1 MRLLIVRHA
10 IAVNRKAFATTGK
23 KDALRPL
30 TGYGRAQM
38 RQASRGL
45 RRILP
50 SIDVV
55 GTSPLRR
62 TVQTAKILA
71 AAYDHP
77 QLVSVPALDHAPDP
91 VSFIDWLERHRRE
104 EVVAAVGHEM
114 HLVSLM
120 SELLSGRRSRF
131 VLLEKAGA
139 CLLHFEGAVRPGR
152 AQLVWSLLPAHLR
165 ALGK

>member
-1 MRLLIVRHA
+1 VRLLIVRHA
-10 IAVNRKAFATTGK
+10 IAENRKAFARTGK

-30 TGYGRAQM
+30 TGYGRVQM
-38 RQASRGL
+38 RRVSKGL

-62 TVQTAKILA
+62 TVQTAEILA

-77 QLVSVPALDHAPDP
+77 PLVSVPALDHAPDP
-91 VSFIDWLERHRRE
+91 LSFIRWLQSHRRE
-104 EVVAAVGHEM
+104 DVVAAVGHEM

-120 SELLSGRRSRF
+120 GTLLSGRRGRF
-131 VLLEKAGA
+131 VLLEKGGA
-139 CLLHFEGAVRPGR
+139 CLLLFDGAVRPGR
-152 AQLVWSLLPAHLR
+152 AKLVWSLSPGHLR

>member
-10 IAVNRKAFATTGK
+10 IAENRKAFARTGK

-30 TGYGRAQM
+30 TGYGRVQM
-38 RQASRGL
+38 RQASKGL

-50 SIDVV
+50 SIDIV
-55 GTSPLRR
+55 GTSPLKR
-62 TVQTAKILA
+62 TVQTAEILA

-77 QLVSVPALDHAPDP
+77 RLVNVAALDHSPDP
-91 VSFIDWLERHRRE
+91 LAFVRWLRAHRRE

-120 SELLSGRRSRF
+120 STLLTGRRGRF
-131 VLLEKAGA
+131 VLLEKGGA
-139 CLLHFEGAVRPGR
+139 CLLLFEGALRPGR
-152 AQLVWSLLPAHLR
+152 AKLVWSLSPAHLR

>member
-10 IAVNRKAFATTGK
+10 IAENRKVFARTGK

-30 TGYGRAQM
+30 TGYGRVQM
-38 RQASRGL
+38 RQASKGL

-55 GTSPLRR
+55 GTSPLKR
-62 TVQTAKILA
+62 TVQTAEILA
-71 AAYDHP
+71 AAYDRP
-77 QLVSVPALDHAPDP
+77 RLVSVPALDHSPDP
-91 VSFIDWLERHRRE
+91 ITFIRWLQTHRRE

-120 SELLSGRRSRF
+120 STLLSGKRGRF
-131 VLLEKAGA
+131 VLLEKGGA
-139 CLLHFEGAVRPGR
+139 CLLLFEGALRPGQ
-152 AQLVWSLLPAHLR
+152 AKLVWSLSPAHLR
-165 ALGK
+165 ALGR